1 MTNHPDRAEILERLK
16 RVVPEKVD
24 VDPALLTP
32 GAVLADIGIDS
43 FALIEL
49 VFVAEEEFGIKI
61 PLEGLEV
68 RTVDDVLAIVLQR
81 ITAPA

>member
-1 MTNHPDRAEILERLK
+1 VSSHPDSTEVLERLR

-49 VFVAEEEFGIKI
+49 VFVAEEEFSIRI

>member
-1 MTNHPDRAEILERLK
+1 MKTNPDSTEVLDRLR

-24 VDPALLTP
+24 VDPALLVP

-61 PLEGLEV
+61 PLEGLQV
-68 RTVDDVLAIVLQR
+68 HTVDDVLAVVLQR
-81 ITAPA
+81 IAAPA